1 MSTQLDLEATFYSR
15 EQSTLADGTVQLPA
29 TGEFGITLQEA
40 LAGQSPLQCAV
51 DPNVI
56 HLLTEFTLRL
66 WDGQEVSAKA
76 LDVGTDI
83 KGNRID
89 IYVDT
94 NNEAIDLGRQ
104 SVIAI
109 FEVEDPQ
116 DPQDASDGDDSDNQ

>member
-1 MSTQLDLEATFYSR
+1 MSTELNLEATFYSR
-15 EQSTLADGTVQLPA
+15 EQSTLPDGTIQPPSS
-29 TGEFGITLQEA
+29 GEFGVTLQEA

-66 WDGQEVSAKA
+66 WDGQQVSAKA

-89 IYVDT
+89 IYVDA
-94 NNEAIDLGRQ
+94 NNEAIQLGRQ
-104 SVIAI
+104 TVIAI
-109 FEVEDPQ
+109 FEGEEPQ
-116 DPQDASDGDDSDNQ
+116 DSEETGDGVGSDNQ